1 LDNIKKDEVFVGEI
15 AKDKE
20 AIKYVALGEEGP
32 EVEMV
37 ELGPQPQT
45 QEEKINTME
54 NRINQLALSIDSLH
68 SIIKKL
74 RDRASARKD
83 YAISEKIEKTKSDMK
98 IPEGTVLVGLTR
110 NVPYYC
116 EVKNGAFYIGI
127 TRYPTLSAAAEGV
140 SGVRRSGWTFWKLSG
155 GKHNGKTVKE
165 IFK

>member
-98 IPEGTVLVGLTR
+98 IPEGTVLVGVTR

-127 TRYPTLSAAAEGV
+127 TKYPTLSAAAEGI

-155 GKHNGKTVKE
+155 GKHDGRTVKDV
-165 IFK
+165 FK

>member
-1 LDNIKKDEVFVGEI
+1 MDNIKKDEVFVGEI

-98 IPEGTVLVGLTR
+98 IPEGTVLVGVTR

-127 TRYPTLSAAAEGV
+127 TKYPTLSAAAEGI

-155 GKHNGKTVKE
+155 GKHDGRTVKDV
-165 IFK
+165 FK

>member
-1 LDNIKKDEVFVGEI
+1 MDNIKKDEVFVGEI